1 VKGRVLLDHC
11 VKGSTVHPTTSLAI
25 ADMLGGSDQ
34 RIDRLLL
41 IWVFAHWCERRARRR
56 GGESRRLEARV
67 VCQDALSGYAI
78 SHRVFN

>member
-1 VKGRVLLDHC
+1 VKGRVLLDHG

-41 IWVFAHWCERRARRR
+41 IWVFAHWCERRARSASAYVLSPTNLLTILPNFAPTHARP
-56 GGESRRLEARV
+56 EAR
-67 VCQDALSGYAI
+67 
-78 SHRVFN
+78 